1 MRGVSL
7 EAWAVLHD
15 GQTRPSSHSSPRC
28 CTGGSELRDARGEQP
43 LLPVIMLTALGG
55 EDDRVLG
62 LETGADDYVTKPF
75 SLGSPRPA
83 GKATAGLRAGRGL
96 PPARRIWR
104 WSGRQQQL
112 LQLERVLQV
121 DRARSG

>member
-1 MRGVSL
+1 
-7 EAWAVLHD
+7 
-15 GQTRPSSHSSPRC
+15 
-28 CTGGSELRDARGEQP
+28 
-43 LLPVIMLTALGG
+43 MLTALGG
-55 EDDRVLG
+55 EDDRVPG

-75 SLGSPRPA
+75 SRGSLRPA
-83 GKATAGLRAGRGL
+83 GKATAGLRGGPRAA
-96 PPARRIWR
+96 ARRIWR